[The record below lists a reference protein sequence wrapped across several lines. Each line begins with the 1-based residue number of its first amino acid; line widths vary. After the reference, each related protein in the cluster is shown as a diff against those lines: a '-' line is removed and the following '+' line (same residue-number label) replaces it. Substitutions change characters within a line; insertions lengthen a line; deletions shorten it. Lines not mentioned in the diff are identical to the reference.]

1 MPMLQ
6 MVKGFLGWMRLSPA
20 VSWVLGAFA
29 ISAGFAVH
37 NVRTV
42 LHVHWEMLGVILLS
56 SVLLQAV
63 FKAREGAVQ
72 AGAEIRRT
80 WFLLSLFGLVATITF
95 GEYAAAS
102 RAASVL
108 LILLLGVFS
117 TLAYTFHPLR
127 HVPLLSEWLATFPAV
142 VACTLGTYF
151 LLTDS
156 WEPIVGIAAVLH
168 SMLCV
173 AWLVQG
179 HLEALEGKER
189 EKTTTVA
196 WVARRFGP
204 GAARHVPAGYFLL
217 TSFVGTLVTLKVAH
231 VFLLTVLC
239 SLLGAFHAW
248 NTKPEQVADHQI
260 RMLAVIVLHA
270 VVLSLWV
277 AWT

>member
-1 MPMLQ
+1 MLQ
-6 MVKGFLGWMRLSPA
+6 MVKGLFGWMRLSPA
-20 VSWVLGAFA
+20 IYWTLSAFA

-37 NVRTV
+37 N
-42 LHVHWEMLGVILLS
+42 LQSAQNVHWEMFGVILLS

-63 FKAREGAVQ
+63 LRMRDGSLVI
-72 AGAEIRRT
+72 GAEARRT
-80 WFLLSLFGLVATITF
+80 WFLLSLLGLVTTITF
-95 GEYAAAS
+95 GEYSAATTTAS
-102 RAASVL
+102 LL

-127 HVPLLSEWLATFPAV
+127 YVPLLGEWLAAFPAI

-151 LLTDS
+151 LLTDA

-179 HLEALEGKER
+179 HLGTLEAGKL
-189 EKTTTVA
+189 TTTA
-196 WVARRFGP
+196 WVARKFGVD
-204 GAARHVPAGYFLL
+204 AARHVPAGYFLL
-217 TSFVGTLVTLKVAH
+217 TSFVGTMVTLKVAH

-239 SLLGAFHAW
+239 SLLGAFNAW

-260 RMLAVIVLHA
+260 RMLIAVVVHA
-270 VVLSLWV
+270 IVLSLWV